1 MLIPRTR
8 YPKFAMYIRHPLLGR
23 VDVTSY
29 VDSWEFKRG
38 DVGGIGTGGSGAD
51 SVVSILTF
59 TLRNSGQ
66 NLYAWDAN
74 AEVDETRQIDESKEI
89 PDSMPAKDFF
99 AYLFGVDPELQIESF
114 SPRANA
120 WWNEGEPL
128 LDDSRKV
135 ELWESEEGEL
145 KLRCIML
152 INEVKPDKSRVKVTA
167 LDPAQILQRAYI
179 LDKKTYGTEEG
190 TPAETVIQQIIVENA
205 PNFVSPDEITSTEHY
220 QLTIKHTSESF
231 DIDTNPQTFTL
242 QHEPISLSSVSVT
255 DWSLTSRELSPAEYT
270 LNGNQITINIPEDP
284 LTMLGV
290 TFVYTYGL
298 PLFTGGDSRTFEF
311 SYPIVSAEGMLIGEV
326 NRPLTPSEI
335 VIDHSKITITVDPS
349 DTNGYESLDLTYTY
363 QGPPDFFY
371 CPVPSQFMITP
382 YEVQYKTVWE
392 AIQDI
397 ATQRGWY
404 LGFKMVNGEWKLSFL
419 EPPRSKTI
427 PDWTLTADDDIYT
440 QDLTISAKDVR
451 NLIKITY
458 RDKSTGK
465 RESVIVEDEASQARH
480 GLMAMEIEEADTS
493 NIDTEEE
500 ALRMANSALHD
511 LSSQTS
517 NTNINM
523 PLFMDI
529 DLFDIIAVENQFLS
543 STVDLFAVDSVSHSW
558 SKGKKRTD
566 LICSGKVVG
575 GKKRWLTKETRPG
588 RAEPITRGDI
598 APEQIDTDRLGT
610 GATTTEKIAERA
622 ISDFA
627 TFSITD
633 DRVDETTAT
642 DFVEI
647 PNYSLNFTIA
657 NTARVLLSGNA
668 FVQAYFTPEPNG
680 TSIDLGTILR
690 WRLYRNGTL
699 LDNIWYS
706 NFVIRMLYDPT
717 ESSPFF
723 GTDRADNASFNR
735 IMDLDSG
742 NYEIKAEI
750 MLVGKGSQYD
760 FARVGIRS
768 LNAVILKR

>member
-135 ELWESEEGEL
+135 ELWEGEEGAL

-152 INEVKPDKSRVKVTA
+152 INEVKPEKSRVQVTA
-167 LDPAQILQRAYI
+167 LDPAQKLQRAYI
-179 LDKKTYGTEEG
+179 LEKKVYGSEAG
-190 TPAETVIQQIIVENA
+190 TLAEDVIQQIISENA
-205 PNFVSPDEITSTEHY
+205 PDFIRSEETTTTENFTLSDTS
-220 QLTIKHTSESF
+220 LKHTSESF

-255 DWSLTSRELSPAEYT
+255 DLSLTSRELSPAEYT

-284 LTMLGV
+284 LSMLGA
-290 TFVYTYGL
+290 TFVYTYRL

-335 VIDHSKITITVDPS
+335 VIDHRKITITVDPS

-363 QGPPDFFY
+363 QPDFFY

-404 LGFKMVNGEWKLSFL
+404 LGFKMVNGKWKLSFL
-419 EPPRSKTI
+419 EPPRSKTT

-465 RESVIVEDEASQARH
+465 RESVIVEDKASQARY
-480 GLMAMEIEEADTS
+480 GLMAMEIEEVDTS

-558 SKGKKRTD
+558 SKGKMRTD

-575 GKKRWLTKETRPG
+575 GKKRWLMKETRAG
-588 RAEPITRGDI
+588 RSEPITRGDI

-610 GATTTEKIAERA
+610 GATTTEKIAEGA
-622 ISDFA
+622 ITEENVFQFQTVAFDTTNS
-627 TFSITD
+627 
-633 DRVDETTAT
+633 ETP
-642 DFVEI
+642 VLI
-647 PNYSLNFTIA
+647 PNYSLEFTL
-657 NTARVLLSGNA
+657 NN
-668 FVQAYFTPEPNG
+668 
-680 TSIDLGTILR
+680 TSIVFLNGVLTVKLDRGSGAFGSSSDVQGIIEWELYKDGILAESL
-690 WRLYRNGTL
+690 WRGIASHSVLEEGLSFGLVTSLSFSKAL
-699 LDNIWYS
+699 L
-706 NFVIRMLYDPT
+706 LQ
-717 ESSPFF
+717 
-723 GTDRADNASFNR
+723 A
-735 IMDLDSG
+735 G
-742 NYEIKAEI
+742 NYQVKATFCTGFPSAHPSV
-750 MLVGKGSQYD
+750 VG
-760 FARVGIRS
+760 VGNRS
-768 LNAVILKR
+768 IHAIILKR

>member
-128 LDDSRKV
+128 LDDSREV
-135 ELWESEEGEL
+135 ELWESEEGAL

-152 INEVKPDKSRVKVTA
+152 INEVKPEKSRVRVTA
-167 LDPAQILQRAYI
+167 LDPAQKLQRAYI
-179 LDKKTYGTEEG
+179 LEKKVYGSEAG
-190 TPAETVIQQIIVENA
+190 TPAENVIQQIIVENA
-205 PNFVSPDEITSTEHY
+205 PNFVSLDEITSTE
-220 QLTIKHTSESF
+220 TF
-231 DIDTNPQTFTL
+231 NIDTNPQTFTL

-255 DWSLTSRELSPAEYT
+255 DWSLTTRELSPAEYT

-290 TFVYTYGL
+290 TFVY
-298 PLFTGGDSRTFEF
+298 
-311 SYPIVSAEGMLIGEV
+311 I
-326 NRPLTPSEI
+326 
-335 VIDHSKITITVDPS
+335 K
-349 DTNGYESLDLTYTY
+349 
-363 QGPPDFFY
+363 PPDFFY

-419 EPPRSKTI
+419 EPPRSKTT
-427 PDWTLTADDDIYT
+427 PDWILTADDDIYT

-500 ALRMANSALHD
+500 ALKMANSALHD
-511 LSSQTS
+511 LSSQTAT
-517 NTNINM
+517 TNINM

-558 SKGKKRTD
+558 SKGKMRTD

-575 GKKRWLTKETRPG
+575 GKKRWLMKETRAG
-588 RAEPITRGDI
+588 RSEPIRRGDI

-633 DRVDETTAT
+633 DRVDETTST

-668 FVQAYFTPEPNG
+668 LVRAYFTPEPNG

-706 NFVIRMLYDPT
+706 NFVIRMAYYPT
-717 ESSPFF
+717 ESSPFSS
-723 GTDRADNASFNR
+723 TDRSDNASFNR

-750 MLVGKGSQYD
+750 MLAGKGSQYD
-760 FARVGIRS
+760 FATVGIRS

>member
-120 WWNEGEPL
+120 WWNQGEPL

-205 PNFVSPDEITSTEHY
+205 PNFVSPDEITSTE
-220 QLTIKHTSESF
+220 TF

-242 QHEPISLSSVSVT
+242 QHEPISLLSVSVT
-255 DWSLTSRELSPAEYT
+255 DWTLTSRELSPAEYT

-284 LTMLGV
+284 LSMFGV
-290 TFVYTYGL
+290 TFVYIK
-298 PLFTGGDSRTFEF
+298 PL
-311 SYPIVSAEGMLIGEV
+311 
-326 NRPLTPSEI
+326 
-335 VIDHSKITITVDPS
+335 
-349 DTNGYESLDLTYTY
+349 
-363 QGPPDFFY
+363 DFFY

-419 EPPRSKTI
+419 EPPRSKTT

-465 RESVIVEDEASQARH
+465 RESVIVEDKASQARH

-610 GATTTEKIAERA
+610 GATTTEKIAEGA
-622 ISDFA
+622 ITEENVFQ
-627 TFSITD
+627 FQTD
-633 DRVDETTAT
+633 GFDTTNSETP
-642 DFVEI
+642 VLI
-647 PNYSLNFTIA
+647 PNYSLEFTL
-657 NTARVLLSGNA
+657 NN
-668 FVQAYFTPEPNG
+668 
-680 TSIDLGTILR
+680 TSIVFLNGVLTVKLDRGSGAFGFSSDVQGIIEWELYKDGILAESL
-690 WRLYRNGTL
+690 WRGIASHSVLEEGLSFGLVTSLSFSKAL
-699 LDNIWYS
+699 L
-706 NFVIRMLYDPT
+706 LQ
-717 ESSPFF
+717 
-723 GTDRADNASFNR
+723 A
-735 IMDLDSG
+735 G
-742 NYEIKAEI
+742 NYQVKATFCTGFSSAYPSV
-750 MLVGKGSQYD
+750 VG
-760 FARVGIRS
+760 VGNRS
-768 LNAVILKR
+768 INAIVLKR

>member
-66 NLYAWDAN
+66 NLYFWDDN
-74 AEVDETRQIDESKEI
+74 AIVDETRQIDESKEI

-205 PNFVSPDEITSTEHY
+205 PNFVSLDEITSTE
-220 QLTIKHTSESF
+220 TF
-231 DIDTNPQTFTL
+231 NIDTNPQTFTL

-255 DWSLTSRELSPAEYT
+255 DVSLTSRELSPAEYT
-270 LNGNQITINIPEDP
+270 VNGNQITINIPEDP
-284 LTMLGV
+284 LSMLGV
-290 TFVYTYGL
+290 TFVYIYYIYRL
-298 PLFTGGDSRTFEF
+298 PL
-311 SYPIVSAEGMLIGEV
+311 
-326 NRPLTPSEI
+326 
-335 VIDHSKITITVDPS
+335 
-349 DTNGYESLDLTYTY
+349 
-363 QGPPDFFY
+363 FY

-419 EPPRSKTI
+419 EPPRSKTT

-465 RESVIVEDEASQARH
+465 RESVIVEDKASQARY
-480 GLMAMEIEEADTS
+480 GLMAMEIEESDTS

-500 ALRMANSALHD
+500 ALKMANSALHD
-511 LSSQTS
+511 LSSQTAT
-517 NTNINM
+517 TNINM

-633 DRVDETTAT
+633 NRVDETTAT
-642 DFVEI
+642 GFVEI

-668 FVQAYFTPEPNG
+668 LVQAYFTPDPNG

-690 WRLYRNGTL
+690 WRLYRNSTL

-717 ESSPFF
+717 ESSPFSS
-723 GTDRADNASFNR
+723 TDRTDNASFSR

-750 MLVGKGSQYD
+750 MLAGKGSQYD
-760 FARVGIRS
+760 FAAVGIRS

>member
-66 NLYAWDAN
+66 NLYAWDEN
-74 AEVDETRQIDESKEI
+74 AEVDEARQIDESKEI

-220 QLTIKHTSESF
+220 QLTIKHATETF
-231 DIDTNPQTFTL
+231 NIDTNPQTFTL

-284 LTMLGV
+284 LTMLGA
-290 TFVYTYGL
+290 TFVYTYRL

-311 SYPIVSAEGMLIGEV
+311 SHPIISAEGTLLGDV

-335 VIDHSKITITVDPS
+335 VIDGSKITITVDPS

-363 QGPPDFFY
+363 QPDFFY

-419 EPPRSKTI
+419 EPPRSKTT

-465 RESVIVEDEASQARH
+465 RESVIVEDKASQARY
-480 GLMAMEIEEADTS
+480 GLMAMEIEESDTS

-558 SKGKKRTD
+558 SKGKMRTD

-575 GKKRWLTKETRPG
+575 GKKRWLMKETRAG
-588 RAEPITRGDI
+588 RSEPIRRGDI

-633 DRVDETTAT
+633 DRADITTAT

-657 NTARVLLSGNA
+657 NTAQVLLSGNA
-668 FVQAYFTPEPNG
+668 LVWAYFTPEPDG

-699 LDNIWYS
+699 LDNIWHS
-706 NFVIRMLYDPT
+706 NLAIHMFYDPT
-717 ESSPFF
+717 ESSPFSSI
-723 GTDRADNASFNR
+723 GRSDNASFNR

-750 MLVGKGSQYD
+750 KLARRGSQDD
-760 FARVGIRS
+760 FALVGIRS